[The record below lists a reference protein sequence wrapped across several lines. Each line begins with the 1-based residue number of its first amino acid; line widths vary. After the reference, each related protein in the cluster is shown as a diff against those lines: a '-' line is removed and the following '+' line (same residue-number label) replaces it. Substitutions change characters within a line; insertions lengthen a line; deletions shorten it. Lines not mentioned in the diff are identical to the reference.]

1 MLTTRRAFTL
11 IELLVVISIIALLL
25 AILLPSLRHA
35 HEAGNMTVCATQLDQ
50 IFNAA
55 FIHSLNNDDRL
66 PFMGRPGLTTLG
78 QPGNTGEWW
87 VTQVAQAMEQFEPE
101 VYLCPSDNQA
111 SHGMS
116 VFYNGS
122 LISVN
127 QSTTTSRS
135 VTLPITYRGAC
146 DLLEEVIVKGSSKV
160 APTIGYR
167 PRKIISWQRPAE
179 ALMLVEGATI
189 TKGGTTAHGECF
201 RFQDEIGVM
210 ADPTYQGNNPSW
222 QRHLGKANY
231 LFIDGHVDTLL
242 PREAGEMANN
252 QEYYLP

>member
-1 MLTTRRAFTL
+1 MKIKPHFTQERSGFTL
-11 IELLVVISIIALLL
+11 IELLVVISIITLLL

-35 HEAGNMTVCATQLDQ
+35 HEAGNMTVCATQLDH

-66 PFMGRPGLTTLG
+66 PFMGRPGF
-78 QPGNTGEWW
+78 PGHTGEWW
-87 VTQVAQAMEQFEPE
+87 VTEVAHAMEQFEPE
-101 VYLCPSDNQA
+101 VYLYPSDNQA
-111 SHGMS
+111 SHTAS
-116 VFYNGS
+116 IYYNGS

-189 TKGGTTAHGECF
+189 TKGGTTAHG
-201 RFQDEIGVM
+201 
-210 ADPTYQGNNPSW
+210 
-222 QRHLGKANY
+222 
-231 LFIDGHVDTLL
+231 
-242 PREAGEMANN
+242 
-252 QEYYLP
+252 